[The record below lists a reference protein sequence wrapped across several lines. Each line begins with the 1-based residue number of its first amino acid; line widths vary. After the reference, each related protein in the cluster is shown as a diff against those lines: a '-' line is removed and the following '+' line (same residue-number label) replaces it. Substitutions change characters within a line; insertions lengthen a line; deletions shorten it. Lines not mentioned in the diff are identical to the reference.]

1 MAANEGLARLLS
13 SAIER
18 AVGDVLH
25 LRRVSGIKEIIYIRV
40 VFTIY
45 HEFQILL
52 ALKIKFSYSKIYRMC
67 RLPMNLLI
75 VIVIHHHR
83 IPRR

>member
-18 AVGDVLH
+18 AVGDVLDS
-25 LRRVSGIKEIIYIRV
+25 RGIKEIIYIRV
-40 VFTIY
+40 VFMIY

>member
-1 MAANEGLARLLS
+1 MATNEGLARLLS

-18 AVGDVLH
+18 AVGDVLDS
-25 LRRVSGIKEIIYIRV
+25 RGIKEIIYIRV
-40 VFTIY
+40 VFMIY

-67 RLPMNLLI
+67 RLLWWPVVLI
-75 VIVIHHHR
+75 GEIMIN
-83 IPRR
+83 